1 MTASLHMRKYSR
13 MSLHVY
19 TLLQTLQHLRFPSF
33 EDRSCMHTRLST
45 AMGRSKIAQLQKKT
59 TKANSPSKKTA
70 YIIFLITS
78 KIALYSL
85 RFRQSI
91 TLLK

>member
-1 MTASLHMRKYSR
+1 
-13 MSLHVY
+13 
-19 TLLQTLQHLRFPSF
+19 
-33 EDRSCMHTRLST
+33 MHTRLST
-45 AMGRSKIAQLQKKT
+45 AMGRSKIAQSDKTTKKT

-78 KIALYSL
+78 KIALYSF